1 MYGGLVQYTLF
12 FASFFDGK
20 MEYIKHKNSLWAVRK
35 VLKRYGQEPLGRE
48 CFLELSKGKKLSE
61 LKQYLWRFI
70 IKGFAEGMK
79 HQWYMLLAVGIKLLI
94 DMKVDERLSDT
105 GFRE

>member
-1 MYGGLVQYTLF
+1 MFSGT
-12 FASFFDGK
+12 
-20 MEYIKHKNSLWAVRK
+20 
-35 VLKRYGQEPLGRE
+35 LKRKEIVRI
-48 CFLELSKGKKLSE
+48 KAV
-61 LKQYLWRFI
+61 LWRFI